1 MSCVRSQKGFTLLEL
16 IIAIAVMA
24 ILMAIATPSFNTWR
38 AQASLKA
45 EAREVLGS
53 FQRARSEAVTR
64 NTLIVLSFSEGSGS
78 LATWKISDSAYPD
91 GAIAKGEMKNG
102 VQISGVSFTDKKA
115 SVDARGLPLEG
126 GSVAVTDGRS
136 TYKITLTAAGSVKI
150 ERI

>member
-64 NTLIVLSFSEGSGS
+64 NTDIDLTFVEGSGD
-78 LATWKISDSAYPD
+78 AGTWEISKA
-91 GAIAKGEMKNG
+91 GARILGGEMSGGIQIRNADFNG
-102 VQISGVSFTDKKA
+102 TADTGFDS
-115 SVDARGLPLEG
+115 RGLPLADG
-126 GSVAVTDGRS
+126 AGSVEVTDGRS